1 MRKIAFALLILI
13 PILLIVRSGLSYWY
27 FDRGVNSFDTLT
39 IASPILSGETAI
51 TKLRTIKKDF
61 EMSHTI
67 KPTSAAYK
75 NQEYLARLIRNLKAK
90 NNEIQKSPQ
99 KEDTSSG
106 AGTPLSSDKSE
117 MSGSGSN
124 SSDS

>member
-1 MRKIAFALLILI
+1 
-13 PILLIVRSGLSYWY
+13 
-27 FDRGVNSFDTLT
+27 
-39 IASPILSGETAI
+39 
-51 TKLRTIKKDF
+51 
-61 EMSHTI
+61 MSHTI

-124 SSDS
+124 SSDSWALQSRIADLKELQQNKGDFTRPDGTLGVTPEKSLLEQFFGNDSFFGDTWETKDY

>member
-13 PILLIVRSGLSYWY
+13 LILLIVRSGLSYWY
-27 FDRGVNSFDTLT
+27 FDRGVHSFDTLT
-39 IASPILSGETAI
+39 IATPVLSGETAI

-75 NQEYLARLIRNLKAK
+75 NQEYIAQLLRDLKTK
-90 NNEIQKSPQ
+90 NNDFQKSPQ

-106 AGTPLSSDKSE
+106 AETPLSGDKSE
-117 MSGSGSN
+117 MSGSEFN